1 MTLAFGKPVAADLR
15 NSCMRF
21 HPHTRIL
28 LVTLAA
34 LPLLLTACGKGG
46 GGY

>member
-1 MTLAFGKPVAADLR
+1 
-15 NSCMRF
+15 MRTYL
-21 HPHTRIL
+21 HTCIL

-34 LPLLLTACGKGG
+34 LPLILAACGKGG

>member
-1 MTLAFGKPVAADLR
+1 
-15 NSCMRF
+15 MRTYLQ
-21 HPHTRIL
+21 TRIL

-34 LPLLLTACGKGG
+34 VPLVLTACGKGG